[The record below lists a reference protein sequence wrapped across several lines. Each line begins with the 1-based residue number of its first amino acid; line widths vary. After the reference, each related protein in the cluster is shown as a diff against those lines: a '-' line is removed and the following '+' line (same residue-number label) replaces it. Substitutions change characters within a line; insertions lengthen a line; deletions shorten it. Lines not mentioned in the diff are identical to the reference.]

1 MIGLSL
7 LVRRDL
13 RLAFRGGTDAMMGV
27 IFFVL
32 AAVLFPFGVG
42 PDAAILPRI
51 GGGIIWVVALLAAL
65 LSLERMFAAD
75 HEDGSLDL
83 LYLSPVSLGQ
93 LALAK
98 ALAHWLT
105 SGVLLLI
112 ASPVLALLYNLPSTA
127 YLPLVATMAL
137 GTPTLSLVGAI
148 GAALTLGARRGGVL
162 LALLLL
168 PLYIPV
174 LIFGAGA
181 IDGAIA
187 GRDITPQLMI
197 LGGFLLAALALAPW
211 ATAAALRQAIG

>member
-1 MIGLSL
+1 MIGLAIL
-7 LVRRDL
+7 IRREL

-32 AAVLFPFGVG
+32 AAILFPFGVG

-98 ALAHWLT
+98 AIAHWLT
-105 SGVLLLI
+105 TGVLLLI
-112 ASPVLALLYNLPSTA
+112 AAPVLALLYNLPQSA
-127 YLPLVATMAL
+127 FVPLVATMLL

-148 GAALTLGARRGGVL
+148 GAALILGARRGGVL

-187 GRDITPQLMI
+187 GRDIAPQLMI

-211 ATAAALRQAIG
+211 ATAAALRQAIE

>member
-1 MIGLSL
+1 MIGFSI

-32 AAVLFPFGVG
+32 AAILFPFGVG
-42 PDAAILPRI
+42 PDAAVLPRI

-98 ALAHWLT
+98 AFAHWLT

-112 ASPVLALLYNLPSTA
+112 ASPVLALLYNLPSA
-127 YLPLVATMAL
+127 AFLPLVATMAL

-187 GRDITPQLMI
+187 GRDITPQLMV

-211 ATAAALRQAIG
+211 ATAAALRQAIE

>member
-7 LVRRDL
+7 LIRRDL

-32 AAVLFPFGVG
+32 AAILFPFGVG

-98 ALAHWLT
+98 AIAHWLT

-112 ASPVLALLYNLPSTA
+112 ASPVLALLYNLPSA
-127 YLPLVATMAL
+127 AFLPLVATMAL

-187 GRDITPQLMI
+187 GRDITPQLMV

-211 ATAAALRQAIG
+211 ATAAALRQAIE

>member
-1 MIGLSL
+1 MIGIAL

-42 PDAAILPRI
+42 PDAEILPRI

-65 LSLERMFAAD
+65 L
-75 HEDGSLDL
+75 
-83 LYLSPVSLGQ
+83 YLSQVSLTQ

-98 ALAHWLT
+98 AIAHWLT

-112 ASPVLALLYNLPSTA
+112 AAPILALFYSLPDTA
-127 YLPLVATMAL
+127 LLPLLAAMLL

-174 LIFGAGA
+174 LIFGAGSV
-181 IDGAIA
+181 DGAIA
-187 GRDITPQLMI
+187 GRDIGPQLMV

-211 ATAAALRQAIG
+211 ATAAALRQAID

>member
-1 MIGLSL
+1 MIGLTL
-7 LVRRDL
+7 LVRREL

-32 AAVLFPFGVG
+32 EAILFPFGVG

-98 ALAHWLT
+98 AIAHWLT

-112 ASPVLALLYNLPSTA
+112 ASPVLALLYNLPSSA
-127 YLPLVATMAL
+127 FLPLVATMAL

-187 GRDITPQLMI
+187 GRDIAPQLMI

-211 ATAAALRQAIG
+211 ATAAALRQAIE

>member
-83 LYLSPVSLGQ
+83 LYLSPVSLAQ

-112 ASPVLALLYNLPSTA
+112 ASPVLALLYNLPSSA

-187 GRDITPQLMI
+187 GHDTTPQLMI

-211 ATAAALRQAIG
+211 ATAAALRQAIE

>member
-1 MIGLSL
+1 MIGLTL
-7 LVRRDL
+7 LVRREL

-32 AAVLFPFGVG
+32 AAILFPFGVG

-83 LYLSPVSLGQ
+83 LYLSPVSLAQ

-98 ALAHWLT
+98 AISHWLT
-105 SGVLLLI
+105 TGVLLLI
-112 ASPVLALLYNLPSTA
+112 ASPVLALLYNLPEAA
-127 YLPLVATMAL
+127 YLPLVATMLL

-148 GAALTLGARRGGVL
+148 GAALILGARRGGVL

-211 ATAAALRQAIG
+211 ATAAALRQAIE

>member
-83 LYLSPVSLGQ
+83 LYLSPVSLAQ

-112 ASPVLALLYNLPSTA
+112 ASPVLALLYNLPSSA

-211 ATAAALRQAIG
+211 ATAAALRQAIE

>member
-1 MIGLSL
+1 MIGLYL
-7 LVRRDL
+7 LIRRDL

-32 AAVLFPFGVG
+32 AAILFPFGVG

-65 LSLERMFAAD
+65 LSLERMFVGD
-75 HEDGSLDL
+75 YEDGSLDL

-98 ALAHWLT
+98 AIAHWLT

-112 ASPVLALLYNLPSTA
+112 ASPVLALLYNLPSSA
-127 YLPLVATMAL
+127 FLPLVATMAL

-197 LGGFLLAALALAPW
+197 LGGLLLAALALAPW
-211 ATAAALRQAIG
+211 ATAAALRQAIE

>member
-1 MIGLSL
+1 MIGIAL

-13 RLAFRGGTDAMMGV
+13 QLAFRGGTDAMMGV

-32 AAVLFPFGVG
+32 AAILFPFGVG

-93 LALAK
+93 LALSK

-112 ASPVLALLYNLPSTA
+112 AAPLLALLYNLPASA
-127 YLPLVATMAL
+127 FLPLVATMLL

-211 ATAAALRQAIG
+211 ATAAALRQAIE

>member
-1 MIGLSL
+1 MIGIALV
-7 LVRRDL
+7 VRRDL

-32 AAVLFPFGVG
+32 AAILFPFGVG
-42 PDAAILPRI
+42 PDATILPRI

-65 LSLERMFAAD
+65 LSLERMFALD
-75 HEDGSLDL
+75 HEDGILDQ

-98 ALAHWLT
+98 AFAHWLT

-112 ASPVLALLYNLPSTA
+112 AAPILAVFYNLPETA
-127 YLPLVATMAL
+127 LLPLVVTMLL
-137 GTPTLSLVGAI
+137 GTPTLSLVGSI
-148 GAALTLGARRGGVL
+148 GAALTLGARRSGVL

-187 GRDITPQLMI
+187 GRAIGPQLMI
-197 LGGFLLAALALAPW
+197 LGGFLLASLALAPW
-211 ATAAALRQAIG
+211 ATAAALRQAID

>member
-1 MIGLSL
+1 MIGLTL
-7 LVRRDL
+7 LVRREL

-32 AAVLFPFGVG
+32 AAILFPFGVG

-83 LYLSPVSLGQ
+83 LYLSPVSLAQ

-98 ALAHWLT
+98 AISHWLT
-105 SGVLLLI
+105 TGVLLLI
-112 ASPVLALLYNLPSTA
+112 ASPVLALLYNLPEAA
-127 YLPLVATMAL
+127 YLPLVATMLL

-148 GAALTLGARRGGVL
+148 GAALILGARRGGVL

-168 PLYIPV
+168 PLYIPI
-174 LIFGAGA
+174 LIFGAGT

-211 ATAAALRQAIG
+211 ATAAALRQAIE

>member
-1 MIGLSL
+1 MIGLTL
-7 LVRRDL
+7 LVRREL

-32 AAVLFPFGVG
+32 AAILFPFGVG

-98 ALAHWLT
+98 AIAHWLT

-112 ASPVLALLYNLPSTA
+112 ASPVLALLYNLPSSA
-127 YLPLVATMAL
+127 FLPLVATMAL

-187 GRDITPQLMI
+187 GRDIAPQLMI

-211 ATAAALRQAIG
+211 ATAAALRQAIE

>member
-32 AAVLFPFGVG
+32 AAILFPFGVG

-98 ALAHWLT
+98 AFAHWLT

-127 YLPLVATMAL
+127 FLPLVATMAL

-181 IDGAIA
+181 IDGAVA

-211 ATAAALRQAIG
+211 ATAAALRQAIE

>member
-1 MIGLSL
+1 MIGLVL

-13 RLAFRGGTDAMMGV
+13 RLALRGGTDAMMGV

-32 AAVLFPFGVG
+32 AAILFPFGVG

-65 LSLERMFAAD
+65 LSLERMFAGD

-83 LYLSPVSLGQ
+83 LFLSPVSLGQ

-98 ALAHWLT
+98 AIAHWLT
-105 SGVLLLI
+105 TGVLLLI
-112 ASPVLALLYNLPSTA
+112 ASPVLALLYNLPSA
-127 YLPLVATMAL
+127 AFLPLVATMAL

-211 ATAAALRQAIG
+211 ATAAALRQAIE

>member
-1 MIGLSL
+1 MIGLCL
-7 LVRRDL
+7 LIRRDL

-32 AAVLFPFGVG
+32 AAILFPFGVG

-98 ALAHWLT
+98 AIAHWLT

-112 ASPVLALLYNLPSTA
+112 ASPVLALLYNLPSSA
-127 YLPLVATMAL
+127 FLPLVATMAL

-187 GRDITPQLMI
+187 GRDIAPQLMI

-211 ATAAALRQAIG
+211 ATAAALRQAIE

>member
-211 ATAAALRQAIG
+211 ATAAALRQAIE

>member
-7 LVRRDL
+7 LIRRDL
-13 RLAFRGGTDAMMGV
+13 RLAFRGGTDSMMGV

-32 AAVLFPFGVG
+32 AAILFPFGVG

-51 GGGIIWVVALLAAL
+51 GGGILWGGALLAAL
-65 LSLERMFAAD
+65 SAPERMFAAD

-98 ALAHWLT
+98 AVAHWLT

-112 ASPVLALLYNLPSTA
+112 ASPVLALLYNLPSA
-127 YLPLVATMAL
+127 AFLPLVATMAL

-187 GRDITPQLMI
+187 GRDITPQLMV

-211 ATAAALRQAIG
+211 ATAAALRQAIE

>member
-1 MIGLSL
+1 MIGLTL
-7 LVRRDL
+7 LVRREL

-32 AAVLFPFGVG
+32 AAILFPFGVG

-65 LSLERMFAAD
+65 LSLERMFAGD

-98 ALAHWLT
+98 AIAHWLT

-112 ASPVLALLYNLPSTA
+112 ASPVLALLYNLPSSA
-127 YLPLVATMAL
+127 FLPLVATMAL

-187 GRDITPQLMI
+187 GRDIAPQLMI

-211 ATAAALRQAIG
+211 ATAAALRQAIE

>member
-1 MIGLSL
+1 MIGLCL

-32 AAVLFPFGVG
+32 AAILFPFGVG

-65 LSLERMFAAD
+65 LSLERMFAGD

-98 ALAHWLT
+98 AIAHWLT

-112 ASPVLALLYNLPSTA
+112 ASPVLALLYNLPSSA
-127 YLPLVATMAL
+127 FLPLVATMAL

-197 LGGFLLAALALAPW
+197 LGGFFLAALALAP
-211 ATAAALRQAIG
+211 

>member
-112 ASPVLALLYNLPSTA
+112 ASPILALLYNLPSSA
-127 YLPLVATMAL
+127 FLPLVVTMLL
-137 GTPTLSLVGAI
+137 GTPTLSLVGGI

-181 IDGAIA
+181 IYGAIA

-211 ATAAALRQAIG
+211 ATAAALRQAIE

>member
-1 MIGLSL
+1 MIGLCL
-7 LVRRDL
+7 LIRRDL

-32 AAVLFPFGVG
+32 AAILFPFGVG

-65 LSLERMFAAD
+65 LSLERMFAGD

-98 ALAHWLT
+98 AIAHWLT

-112 ASPVLALLYNLPSTA
+112 ASPVLALLYNLPSSA
-127 YLPLVATMAL
+127 FLPLVATMAL

-211 ATAAALRQAIG
+211 ATAAALRQAIE

>member
-1 MIGLSL
+1 MIGLYL
-7 LVRRDL
+7 LIRRDL

-32 AAVLFPFGVG
+32 AAILFPFGVG

-65 LSLERMFAAD
+65 LSLERMFVGD
-75 HEDGSLDL
+75 YEDGSLDL

-98 ALAHWLT
+98 AIAHWLT

-112 ASPVLALLYNLPSTA
+112 ASPVLALLYNLPSSA
-127 YLPLVATMAL
+127 FLPLVATMAL

-211 ATAAALRQAIG
+211 ATAAALRQAIE

>member
-1 MIGLSL
+1 MIGIAL
-7 LVRRDL
+7 LVQRDL
-13 RLAFRGGTDAMMGV
+13 QLALRGGTDAMMGV

-32 AAVLFPFGVG
+32 AAILFPFGVG

-93 LALAK
+93 LALSK

-112 ASPVLALLYNLPSTA
+112 AAPLLALLYNLPASA
-127 YLPLVATMAL
+127 FLPLVATMLL

-211 ATAAALRQAIG
+211 ATAAALRQAIE

>member
-1 MIGLSL
+1 MQQKFTVILKLHCCVLLQIYSL
-7 LVRRDL
+7 
-13 RLAFRGGTDAMMGV
+13 DAH
-27 IFFVL
+27 
-32 AAVLFPFGVG
+32 
-42 PDAAILPRI
+42 
-51 GGGIIWVVALLAAL
+51 VVTCSIAL
-65 LSLERMFAAD
+65 LSLERMFAGD

-98 ALAHWLT
+98 AIAHWLT

-112 ASPVLALLYNLPSTA
+112 ASPVLALLYNLPSSA
-127 YLPLVATMAL
+127 FLPLVATMAL

-211 ATAAALRQAIG
+211 ATAAALRQAIE